1 MTSTTG
7 VCVSDIG
14 NNYCW
19 FKRVA
24 NLAGPDDPEVFD
36 GMPVGL
42 QAVGRRC
49 DDEKVVA
56 VMELLQKYGC
66 LLE

>member
-1 MTSTTG
+1 M
-7 VCVSDIG
+7 SDIAKPSYWW
-14 NNYCW
+14 NT
-19 FKRVA
+19 A
-24 NLAGPDDPEVFD
+24 ADETGPDDPDVFS

-49 DDEKVVA
+49 DDEKIVA
-56 VMELLQKYGC
+56 VMKLLQQHGC